1 MRDFEDRK
9 EIMTMTMTMTR
20 RKRGFIL
27 MEVLMAIAL
36 FSLVAVA
43 LTKALGQVGTLA
55 VEGRRE
61 LHVMNGLQSA
71 LLEASKVPQLEEGSY
86 VSEPDVMGVT
96 YETTVQELELY
107 NEDQDILDDMW
118 LVQVRA
124 LWMEGREE
132 REELVEV
139 YRYGPLYQGRL

>member
-1 MRDFEDRK
+1 M
-9 EIMTMTMTMTR
+9 
-20 RKRGFIL
+20 KRCGFVL

-61 LHVMNGLQSA
+61 LHVMTGLQSA
-71 LLEASKVPQLEEGSY
+71 LLEASKVQQMEEGSY

-96 YETTVQELELY
+96 YETTIQELELY
-107 NEDQDILDDMW
+107 NEDQEILGDMW
-118 LVQVRA
+118 LVTVRA
-124 LWMEGREE
+124 LWEENGIE
-132 REELVEV
+132 REEIAEV
-139 YRYGPLYQGRL
+139 YRYGPLYQSRL